1 MMKPMRK
8 DLKLCL
14 LQEEQENS
22 VHGGLY
28 DENHEDYVQGS
39 VYDENWEDSV
49 QGGLY
54 DENQEDSVLGS
65 FYARTKR
72 ILFLEVSDEEV
83 SIMRNMMTLFPEVF
97 MTRNRRI
104 CTGGVHDEK

>member
-1 MMKPMRK
+1 MMRPKSK

-14 LQEEQENS
+14 LQEDQENS
-22 VHGGLY
+22 V
-28 DENHEDYVQGS
+28 Q
-39 VYDENWEDSV
+39 EDSV
-49 QGGLY
+49 QGVYMTG
-54 DENQEDSVLGS
+54 N
-65 FYARTKR
+65 RR